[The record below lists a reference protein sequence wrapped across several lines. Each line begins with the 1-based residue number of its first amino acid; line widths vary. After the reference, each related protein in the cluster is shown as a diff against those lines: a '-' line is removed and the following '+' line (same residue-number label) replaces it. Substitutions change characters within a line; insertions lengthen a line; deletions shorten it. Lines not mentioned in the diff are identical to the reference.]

1 MLHIRVTSPGDITD
15 RLIQLA
21 RESAATINVTVA
33 RGAVIS
39 PEPADLVTFDVAR
52 EAADAMLRRLQELG
66 LEDRGAIAVHSI
78 DLSVS
83 QAAKAAEA
91 AAPGY
96 AEDAIVWGEISART
110 SEEARLSWS
119 FLVFMALA
127 TQLSAIAVLLDQP
140 ILVIGAMVLGPEF
153 GALAAI
159 CFGTIVREPL
169 RVLGATRTLVVGFAV
184 GIAVTVACAVVS
196 RWLGWIDAEMLT
208 DRPATEFIVHPD
220 RWSFIVAVLAG
231 IAGTLSITAGKSSPL
246 VGVFISVTTIP
257 AAGNIAVGVALA
269 KWDEVGGSSV
279 QLAVNVFGLLI
290 AGTATLLVQR
300 LLWSRYGRHV
310 LRRSASPRRRQQLS

>member
-1 MLHIRVTSPGDITD
+1 MTTYILKRLVSMVPVLFLVSIVIFSLIHLTPGDPVVAMLGEEATPEARD
-15 RLIQLA
+15 RLRAQL
-21 RESAATINVTVA
+21 
-33 RGAVIS
+33 G
-39 PEPADLVTFDVAR
+39 
-52 EAADAMLRRLQELG
+52 
-66 LEDRGAIAVHSI
+66 
-78 DLSVS
+78 
-83 QAAKAAEA
+83 
-91 AAPGY
+91 
-96 AEDAIVWGEISART
+96 
-110 SEEARLSWS
+110 
-119 FLVFMALA
+119 
-127 TQLSAIAVLLDQP
+127 LDQP

-310 LRRSASPRRRQQLS
+310 LRRSASPRRKQQLS